1 MYSERTSRKSM
12 LQALRALF
20 LASLFM
26 FISSSTGQSQVPNN
40 PKLDT
45 QTFSMFRES
54 SYITF
59 AGGVGN
65 IENLVFEA
73 NIVPYY
79 LLSLNQSDRWG
90 IELSPQVI
98 LRMYNTYSFPVRT
111 PSFMPRA
118 TIFYQFRKTNI
129 NSRYNDLFGYFS
141 WSHHSNGQENSF
153 YSDDST
159 TINTISGNFA
169 TNMVEAGL
177 FLSKPNR
184 FNPYSVNYAKFSTVY
199 HYKHI
204 SELNNRLGDLRF
216 YADLQTTINIAKTL
230 EYFNLRKA
238 RINHHTSTLNILTR
252 IGWITGSLNGVKTVD
267 IKRLI
272 FKHTV
277 SYKPPFLKD
286 VTLFAQYYYGQDYYN
301 IYFERQLH
309 LLRFGISAKPGSVF

>member
-1 MYSERTSRKSM
+1 MNSKYSIGNSSLYTLKLIFQPIFLIFITS
-12 LQALRALF
+12 A
-20 LASLFM
+20 
-26 FISSSTGQSQVPNN
+26 IQSQVNN
-40 PKLDT
+40 TPKLDT

-79 LLSLNQSDRWG
+79 LFSLNQSDRWG
-90 IELSPQVI
+90 IELSPQFI
-98 LRMYNTYSFPVRT
+98 LRMYNAYSFPVRT

-118 TIFYQFRKTNI
+118 TFFYQFRKTNP
-129 NSRYNDLFGYFS
+129 NSHYKDLFGYFS
-141 WSHHSNGQENSF
+141 WCHHSNGQENSF
-153 YSDDST
+153 YADDST

-169 TNMVEAGL
+169 TNMIEIGL
-177 FLSKPNR
+177 FMSKPNQ
-184 FNPYSVNYAKFSTVY
+184 FNPYSVNYNKFSVVY

-204 SELNNRLGDLRF
+204 SELDNRFGDLRF
-216 YADLQTTINIAKTL
+216 FTELQTTINIAKTL

-238 RINHHTSTLNILTR
+238 RINHHTSTLNVSTH
-252 IGWITGSLNGVKTVD
+252 IGWIAGNLNDIKFIN

-301 IYFERQLH
+301 IYFEHQLH
-309 LLRFGISAKPGSVF
+309 VLRFGISAKPGSVF